1 DGRPAPGGDH
11 ADPADRLP
19 VRPGAGAGR
28 GGGGG
33 PGRGAGGVAAAR
45 RWHVPA
51 HRPAGAAARS
61 RGGRPAAHRR
71 REVPRQRGGA
81 DRPGRG
87 VRDPRR
93 PAGRPAHPGHTGGPG
108 RPRRPGGSGRPGRPW
123 CGASR
128 PERAAGRARRRDRG
142 LRPDGRVVGGVAAD
156 HARGAGGA
164 HLAEWIRQEHPAG
177 TAAGVRGAGRGPGG
191 GRRGGA
197 RRRRPRGVAPRP
209 GLGAAAA
216 PPVRRHAGRQ
226 HPAGCPGRHRGGGTG
241 GGVRGGAGR
250 GRRRASGRAGHG
262 ARRAGV
268 RAVQRAAAAG
278 GAGPGVPAGRPGGAA
293 GRAHRAAG
301 RGERG
306 GGVRGD
312 RAPGGGADHAPGGP
326 PAGAAVAGRPGGAP
340 GRRQGRRRRA
350 HRRPD
355 TAGGSG
361 PGRGGGGA
369 TVRAV
374 LAVARPYLW
383 RLVGAGALAVAADL
397 AGLAL
402 MATAT
407 WLLVTAAGQPPLAA
421 LTVAIVSVRA
431 LAVGRG
437 GLRYAERLTGH
448 DAVLRVLAEVRA
460 RMFAALVESGPPG
473 RVDGRARG
481 RTGAPARS
489 GDLLSRLVSDVEAV
503 QDLLLRVLVPG
514 AAAAVVGAAVVA
526 GAAVLAPPAAPVL
539 AAALLA
545 TGVLLP
551 AVAARTARRSAE
563 LVAPLRAAV
572 ATDAV
577 DLTRGAADLAAFGA
591 TARATAQARA
601 RAARLARVESRLAA
615 AGVASDATGTL
626 LGGVAAAW
634 MVVVGVRTGI
644 DG

>member
-1 DGRPAPGGDH
+1 M
-11 ADPADRLP
+11 
-19 VRPGAGAGR
+19 
-28 GGGGG
+28 
-33 PGRGAGGVAAAR
+33 
-45 RWHVPA
+45 
-51 HRPAGAAARS
+51 
-61 RGGRPAAHRR
+61 
-71 REVPRQRGGA
+71 
-81 DRPGRG
+81 
-87 VRDPRR
+87 
-93 PAGRPAHPGHTGGPG
+93 
-108 RPRRPGGSGRPGRPW
+108 
-123 CGASR
+123 
-128 PERAAGRARRRDRG
+128 
-142 LRPDGRVVGGVAAD
+142 RV
-156 HARGAGGA
+156 
-164 HLAEWIRQEHPAG
+164 
-177 TAAGVRGAGRGPGG
+177 
-191 GRRGGA
+191 
-197 RRRRPRGVAPRP
+197 
-209 GLGAAAA
+209 
-216 PPVRRHAGRQ
+216 
-226 HPAGCPGRHRGGGTG
+226 
-241 GGVRGGAGR
+241 
-250 GRRRASGRAGHG
+250 
-262 ARRAGV
+262 
-268 RAVQRAAAAG
+268 
-278 GAGPGVPAGRPGGAA
+278 
-293 GRAHRAAG
+293 
-301 RGERG
+301 
-306 GGVRGD
+306 
-312 RAPGGGADHAPGGP
+312 
-326 PAGAAVAGRPGGAP
+326 
-340 GRRQGRRRRA
+340 
-350 HRRPD
+350 
-355 TAGGSG
+355 
-361 PGRGGGGA
+361 
-369 TVRAV
+369 V

-644 DG
+644 DGAVVGALAVGTLAAVEANLALLAAARRWVEIRTPLARVAALLTPAVAGPGGRAVPDGPGARDGGRDVPDGPVTLSARGIRVRSRDGSAPALDGVDLDLAPGRRVAVVGPSGAGKSTLLAVLAGQLAPDEGTVTVAGRPLSAYRRDQRHRLVGGLLADAHVFHTTVRENLLLGRADATPADLDAACAAAGLDGWLRELPAGLDTVVGEDGAQLSGGQRQRLALARALLAAPRVLLLDEPTEGLDPAAAAGVLARVLAAAGPDRAVVLVTHQLSGLEGFDEVVVLDQGRVRQRGRHRDLVEQPGWYRDSYLAQRLAEHGYRVVAGA